1 MQDPT
6 WSGTV
11 PGIQLPGVLLPP
23 RVGPDLLYTP
33 AARGPLTV
41 TPSLTIGEEFND
53 NIFLSNANKHSD
65 FITQFT
71 PGVTLQMQQPGL
83 RLTAGYN
90 FTAEIYAQHSEFN
103 DAANRQNLVTSVS
116 YDATPGVTLNL
127 TETFY
132 YSKNSNAVAPSS
144 VSSGR
149 QSSLSN
155 VFAPALSVQATQRM
169 TWRLSGAYS
178 LERYSG
184 PNSQD
189 SNIYRIGPGVDYT
202 VTPRLTVTTGYDF
215 GYLDIDREPTALNHT
230 LRFGGTYRITPTL
243 TATATAGPS
252 ILITDRNTTVSPA
265 VSARLTQEMSWG
277 FMGVFY
283 DRSIG
288 TTGGFGGPSDNQAF
302 GGNIAARTLLRGLTI
317 DFSPRYTM
325 SSTESAARS
334 QSDIKTLTLN
344 LSARYQIARY
354 IAIVGSYTFLQQRG
368 SGSATLANGNS
379 AGTDVDQN
387 RINVGL
393 QFGYPINFD

>member
-252 ILITDRNTTVSPA
+252 ILITDRDTTVSPA

-368 SGSATLANGNS
+368 SGNAALANGNTALS
-379 AGTDVDQN
+379 DVDQN
-387 RINVGL
+387 RVNLGL

>member
-1 MQDPT
+1 M
-6 WSGTV
+6 
-11 PGIQLPGVLLPP
+11 
-23 RVGPDLLYTP
+23 
-33 AARGPLTV
+33 
-41 TPSLTIGEEFND
+41 
-53 NIFLSNANKHSD
+53 
-65 FITQFT
+65 
-71 PGVTLQMQQPGL
+71 
-83 RLTAGYN
+83 
-90 FTAEIYAQHSEFN
+90 
-103 DAANRQNLVTSVS
+103 TSVS

-368 SGSATLANGNS
+368 SGNAALANGNTALS
-379 AGTDVDQN
+379 DVDQN
-387 RINVGL
+387 RVNLGL

>member
-252 ILITDRNTTVSPA
+252 ILITDRDTTVSPA